1 MKYFQYNFLEN
12 RTMYF
17 VENHMIV
24 KHQCCTVRGNMF
36 YFVILLSV
44 ILILI
49 QVSNETASSTVR
61 IHCIWPTGYSGY
73 Q

>member
-24 KHQCCTVRGNMF
+24 KHQCCTVKGKIF
-36 YFVILLSV
+36 YFFKLLSA

-49 QVSNETASSTVR
+49 CSLSS
-61 IHCIWPTGYSGY
+61 
-73 Q
+73 